1 MCKEPKQKGIF
12 LSING
17 QQLYKDNFLANFTEL
32 LSENVD
38 TIIRTIET
46 DVNNA
51 VKQIVNLYQKACLFM
66 KKNNSCNFKN
76 QATCVVG

>member
-1 MCKEPKQKGIF
+1 MGTIFFIFKVNTIVTIMYTVPKQKGIF

-17 QQLYKDNFLANFTEL
+17 QNCINFNFLGNFTEL

-46 DVNNA
+46 DVEA
-51 VKQIVNLYQKACLFM
+51 VLTCTHNLCFEQK
-66 KKNNSCNFKN
+66 
-76 QATCVVG
+76 